1 MKRRKGKRHA
11 AEVDLTVI
19 VGVSRTAV
27 KKKEGEVRDG
37 DGSLFDL
44 LVLLVGRPA
53 AMGEVDLEVGGVVE
67 RCVS

>member
-27 KKKEGEVRDG
+27 KRREGEARDG

-44 LVLLVGRPA
+44 LVGRPA
-53 AMGEVDLEVGGVVE
+53 MMGEVDLEAGRVVE
-67 RCVS
+67 R

>member
-11 AEVDLTVI
+11 TEVDLTVI

-27 KKKEGEVRDG
+27 KRREGEARDG

-44 LVLLVGRPA
+44 LIGRPA
-53 AMGEVDLEVGGVVE
+53 AMGEVDLEAGGVVE
-67 RCVS
+67 R